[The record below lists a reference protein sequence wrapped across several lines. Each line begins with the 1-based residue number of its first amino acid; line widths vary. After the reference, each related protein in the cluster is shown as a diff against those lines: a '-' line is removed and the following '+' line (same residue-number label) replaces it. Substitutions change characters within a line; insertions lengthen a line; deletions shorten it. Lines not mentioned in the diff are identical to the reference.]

1 MALGHLMASR
11 YSQSLVVHLD
21 EVASSHEDGDLSSQ
35 RRKSETASS
44 SHGNVTASTTTSLA
58 YLPQNKVLG
67 AFEGCAPTG
76 PLDNGLVSKWRPKDR
91 VSSVSFA
98 APFFFFQSLMLMT
111 LAPGVYNRLRLL
123 LFALTTTGC
132 RFDQMPS
139 YPVINRITGFLLIFF
154 FFKKKKIQYLV
165 FSYIIFC
172 PSMFYLNH

>member
-44 SHGNVTASTTTSLA
+44 SHGNATASTTTSLA

-76 PLDNGLVSKWRPKDR
+76 PSDNGLVSKWWPKDR
-91 VSSVSFA
+91 VSSVSLA
-98 APFFFFQSLMLMT
+98 APVFFF
-111 LAPGVYNRLRLL
+111 NR
-123 LFALTTTGC
+123 
-132 RFDQMPS
+132 
-139 YPVINRITGFLLIFF
+139 
-154 FFKKKKIQYLV
+154 
-165 FSYIIFC
+165 
-172 PSMFYLNH
+172 